1 MRKHLPAVLAVILL
15 VGLVAVYSAPG
26 GDQGVETLP
35 IVDTNTTDINTTTT
49 TEDPAIAEERARLEE
64 EIATITFAT
73 AVHDHKIAVEW
84 EAAAE
89 AQRVFDEQ
97 ARQERQRQAQAQ
109 QTQARASA
117 PAPSG
122 GAGCVLP
129 QYICDRESGHE
140 GYSAHNNSSGA
151 SGRYQLMP
159 STADSIAASIGRH
172 DLIGVP
178 ANQMSPA
185 DQDLLAS
192 TLYANG
198 AGACHWTPPNYCG

>member
-1 MRKHLPAVLAVILL
+1 MRKLLPAVLAVILL

-35 IVDTNTTDINTTTT
+35 IVDVNTTTT

-140 GYSAHNNSSGA
+140 GYGA
-151 SGRYQLMP
+151 VNATGCSGRGCYGAYQFDPVTWNAVAQQM
-159 STADSIAASIGRH
+159 GRP
-172 DLIGVP
+172 DLVGNV
-178 ANQMSPA
+178 AGASPA
-185 DQDLLAS
+185 DQDAVAAHLW
-192 TLYANG
+192 NGG
-198 AGACHWTPPNYCG
+198 AGCAHWSACG